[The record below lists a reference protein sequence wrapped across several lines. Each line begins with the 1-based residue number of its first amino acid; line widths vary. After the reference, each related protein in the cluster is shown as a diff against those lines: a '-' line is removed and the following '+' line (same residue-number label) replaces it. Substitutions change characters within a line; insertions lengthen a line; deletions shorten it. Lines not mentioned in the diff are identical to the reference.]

1 MKDKEM
7 KIKDKVLNHLMSN
20 GKKEICEIEVI
31 KLLKF
36 LQKESRKN
44 NVDLIKLGV
53 VNSACTIQL
62 RQVRKKSRKVLK
74 EFPFV
79 LKRKARVA
87 SGVRFMTETLNRK
100 SRANLLLYTE
110 KNPELFEAKEITQK
124 QALSKKKYIFFRWFS

>member
-7 KIKDKVLNHLMSN
+7 KIKDKVFNHLMSN

-36 LQKESRKN
+36 LQKESKKN

-53 VNSACTIQL
+53 VNSAFTIQL
-62 RQVRKKSRKVLK
+62 RQVRKKSRKVPK

-79 LKRKARVA
+79 LKRKSRVA
-87 SGVRFMTETLNRK
+87 SGVKFMTEALNRK
-100 SRANLLLYTE
+100 SRANLLLYAE
-110 KNPELFEAKEITQK
+110 KKAELFKAKEITQK